1 MHLLK
6 ECLDILIETGTL
18 PDKYRPHIISGDHDG
33 EWEAHIKGDWL
44 ITWEKR
50 DNELRLIMLATG
62 THSDLFG

>member
-18 PDKYRPHIISGDHDG
+18 PDKYRSHIISGDHDG

-50 DNELRLIMLATG
+50 GNELRLIMLATG